1 MISVA
6 WLLRSLILL
15 AVVLSTALPAV
26 AAEGSIEDFIESEMS
41 ASAVPGLAYA
51 VVADG
56 EIATIDAYGVRKQGG
71 ESVAVETPFQI
82 GSISKSFTAL
92 AVMQLVEAGVVG
104 LDTEISTYLNG
115 FSGQLAGEITVRQL
129 LSHTSGF
136 STMQGNTSH
145 TDTAGGNDELA
156 LRVDGLA
163 EAGPDHRPGERWEYS
178 NANYQILGR
187 LIEVVGGMD
196 YQTFVEV
203 NILEP
208 VGMEHSFV
216 ADGEIHDTMATGHT
230 PWFGTKRPLGEHT
243 TDRGTAP
250 QGGVIASAGDL
261 ALYMQMMLNGE
272 DDVLSAEGKE
282 QMMSPASAASPYYG
296 FGWYLDPET
305 GAVWHSGLTPGFEA
319 LATMYPDTGDASV
332 VLLNANGGL
341 GFGETADLQN
351 GVVALS
357 LGRDFESGG
366 SAWPRASL
374 FGSLLLAVVLY
385 LFAMVWAWRKRDEV
399 RAKSGVAGLFSLWFP
414 LLTTGVAAW
423 VLMWLTPRLFGTS
436 LGSLGLFQ
444 PDLVVLLIASGL
456 LGVLWAVFRLGV
468 AYSGPTA
475 SNRGAEQPAG

>member
-1 MISVA
+1 MLR
-6 WLLRSLILL
+6 LLT
-15 AVVLSTALPAV
+15 VLTMGLTALPAAAAV
-26 AAEGSIEDFIESEMS
+26 APVEEFIVDEMS
-41 ASAVPGLAYA
+41 AAGVPGLAYA

-56 EIATIDAYGVRKQGG
+56 EVTTIAAYGVTEEGG
-71 ESVAVETPFQI
+71 ENATVETPFQI

-92 AVMQLVEAGVVG
+92 AVMQLVEAGQVG
-104 LDTEISTYLNG
+104 LDTEISKYIDD
-115 FSGQLAGEITVRQL
+115 FSGQLAGAITVRHL

-136 STMQGNTSH
+136 STLQGNTSH
-145 TDTAGGNDELA
+145 TDTTGDNDELA

-163 EAGPDHRPGERWEYS
+163 ETGPAHRPGERFEYS

-187 LIEVVGGMD
+187 LVEVVGGQE
-196 YQTFVEV
+196 YQTFVEA

-216 ADGEIHDTMATGHT
+216 ADGEVHEGMATGHT
-230 PWFGTKRPLGEHT
+230 PWFGTKRPLSEKT
-243 TDRGTAP
+243 THRGTAP
-250 QGGVIASAGDL
+250 QGGIIASAGDL
-261 ALYMQMMLNGE
+261 ALYMQMMMNGE
-272 DDVLSAEGKE
+272 DDVLSAEGKA
-282 QMMSPASAASPYYG
+282 QMMRPASGVSPYYG
-296 FGWYLDPET
+296 FGWYVDPET

-319 LATMYPDTGDASV
+319 FALMYPDTRDASV

-357 LGRDFESGG
+357 LRRDYRSGG

-374 FGSLLLAVVLY
+374 FGSLLFAPVVY
-385 LFAMVWAWRKRDEV
+385 MVAMVWAWRRRDEV
-399 RAKSGVAGLFSLWFP
+399 RAKSGAAGLFSLWFP
-414 LLTTGVAAW
+414 MFTTVVAAW

-436 LGSLGLFQ
+436 LSSLALFQ
-444 PDLVVLLIASGL
+444 PDLVLLLIASSL